1 MRQIEL
7 RAFTEEEYH
16 VFFREY
22 QPDLIMDPSSSPF
35 VYNYEQVSR
44 SYRYNYGGFRDH
56 YIHYGVFMDQRPVGS
71 LQLKRINDKE
81 KSCEIGIILQN
92 ESIKDLGIGT
102 EAIRMAIQKAIHQL
116 GLEYM
121 IGDTLESNKR
131 MIRVFEKLGFQLKE
145 RIPDAFRLS
154 DGRKTGRLVYIKRI
168 TEAD

>member
-1 MRQIEL
+1 
-7 RAFTEEEYH
+7 
-16 VFFREY
+16 
-22 QPDLIMDPSSSPF
+22 
-35 VYNYEQVSR
+35 
-44 SYRYNYGGFRDH
+44 
-56 YIHYGVFMDQRPVGS
+56 MDQRPVGS

-102 EAIRMAIQKAIHQL
+102 EAIRMAIQKAVHQL